1 MTSSRESWIA
11 RAQPRLGTLVSVRIG
26 GLPRERARLA
36 LATAFQAISE
46 IHTLMSFH
54 DPASDVSRLNGAA
67 ATRAVRVDARTL
79 QVLRRA
85 DDISRASRGAFD
97 ITVAPLLVE
106 RGFLPRPAS
115 FEAPDPAA
123 FFEDIEFLSG
133 RRVRFKRPLWID
145 LGGIAKGYAVD
156 HALERMDLPADAQVC
171 INAGGDLRVAGPH
184 CESVLLRVEGPP
196 AETAP
201 VVRLSEG
208 SLATSTGR
216 RGASR
221 HSEAG
226 GPHFHG
232 ARRTAVG
239 RRAAASV
246 IAPDCLDADAL
257 TKVVLALGL
266 RSAAILRRFQ
276 ATAFMHD
283 SQGRW
288 HRIGAGQ

>member
-1 MTSSRESWIA
+1 MSNSESWIA
-11 RAQPRLGTLVSVRIG
+11 RAQPRLGTLVSVRIA

-36 LATAFQAISE
+36 LAAAFQAISE

-54 DPASDVSRLNGAA
+54 DPASDVSRLNGSAA
-67 ATRAVRVDARTL
+67 ARAVRVDARTL
-79 QVLRRA
+79 HVMRRA
-85 DDISRASRGAFD
+85 DDISRASHGAFD

-106 RGFLPRPAS
+106 RGYLPRPAS
-115 FEAPDPAA
+115 LEAPDPAA

-184 CESVLLRVEGPP
+184 SESVLLRVEAPP

-216 RGASR
+216 RGAPRNSD
-221 HSEAG
+221 AG

-232 ARRTAVG
+232 ARRTTVG
-239 RRAAASV
+239 RRTAASV

-257 TKVVLALGL
+257 TKVVLALGV
-266 RSAAILRRFQ
+266 RSAAILRRYQ